1 MNTTTKCPEC
11 NRIFDLL
18 DETDAQEWHYGHD
31 CEPQPAPTNPA
42 QITLTATAGTLAAIL
57 NAAKVYATTEKA
69 KYHLT
74 GAQIQPGTEPG
85 TLDIVATDA
94 YQLAQIT
101 TSAVEHN
108 ITEPVTLN
116 LAEILPALTAAA
128 KQDPKQNPASST
140 LTIDTDHNTW
150 TLAYIA
156 GSPRVRAAGNEA
168 LIRAEFPQW
177 KPLFPT
183 TREHAG
189 PVALNPEKLTN
200 PHKAARH
207 LFGTKTELPL
217 LIEHLQPNK
226 PAIMSITGTEHKL
239 TVLLMPVRQ

>member
-18 DETDAQEWHYGHD
+18 DETQAEEWHYGHD

-57 NAAKVYATTEKA
+57 NAAKVYATTEKT

-101 TSAVEHN
+101 TTAVEHN
-108 ITEPVTLN
+108 VTEPVTLN

-128 KQDPKQNPASST
+128 KQDPKQNQASST
-140 LTIDTDHNTW
+140 LTINTESGKW
-150 TLAYIA
+150 ALTHMN
-156 GSPRVRAAGNEA
+156 GTTTTGNEA

-189 PVALNPEKLTN
+189 PVALNSEKLTN